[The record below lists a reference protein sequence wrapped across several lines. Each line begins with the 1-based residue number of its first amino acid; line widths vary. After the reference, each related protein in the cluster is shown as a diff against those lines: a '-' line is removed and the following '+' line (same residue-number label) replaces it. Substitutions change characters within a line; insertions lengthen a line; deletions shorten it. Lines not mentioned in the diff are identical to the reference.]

1 LGAALEKYGGH
12 GINSRHRIP
21 NLKGCL
27 IMAAATS
34 ASSIG
39 PGSQP
44 DMIRAVQHALI
55 ANGYS
60 VGTTGADGV
69 FGSHTTA
76 ALEAFQGDAAL
87 SVAPV
92 CDAATWAAL
101 GPKNGQV

>member
-1 LGAALEKYGGH
+1 
-12 GINSRHRIP
+12 
-21 NLKGCL
+21 
-27 IMAAATS
+27 
-34 ASSIG
+34 
-39 PGSQP
+39 
-44 DMIRAVQHALI
+44 MIRAIQHALI

-60 VGTTGADGV
+60 VGTAGADGL

-87 SVAPV
+87 PVAPV